1 MFTLLAVAAFLLGQ
15 ANVGR
20 DKTTDPADNPQ
31 IRTQIKAI
39 VNEVLV
45 APTTA
50 THDLVS
56 STPAKLASVP
66 EYRGSLH
73 YINRALSDA
82 GFYILTGKVTS
93 SNRLGVRL
101 TSDWTA
107 IIDPKALKLHRV
119 SLGEHEIYAPKE
131 FDDLIIQATK
141 KFMTEVWKT
150 YASEI
155 SLLEKQTAKIPYNHK
170 VRWQKY
176 WAVLNQ
182 RADTISKTYELT
194 SPELE
199 TIFFLGIKLGWP
211 TNNKEDFDNCKLM
224 LKRKHKDVALAIK
237 RAMADANMAALNA
250 QTNALMES
258 AAAAAYRHNSAVAT
272 WARSQVMPPG
282 FR

>member
-1 MFTLLAVAAFLLGQ
+1 MFTLLAVAASLLGQ

-20 DKTTDPADNPQ
+20 DKATDPADNPQ
-31 IRTQIKAI
+31 IRAQIKAI

-50 THDLVS
+50 TYDLVS

-73 YINRALSDA
+73 YINRCALRCWVLHPHRQGDFIQPV
-82 GFYILTGKVTS
+82 GG
-93 SNRLGVRL
+93 RL

-107 IIDPKALKLHRV
+107 IIDPKALKVHRV
-119 SLGEHEIYAPKE
+119 SLGEHEIYASKE

-170 VRWQKY
+170 MRWQKY

-182 RADTISKTYELT
+182 RADIISKTYELT
-194 SPELE
+194 SPEVE

-211 TNNKEDFDNCKLM
+211 TNNKKDFDNCKLM
-224 LKRKHKDVALAIK
+224 LNRKHKDVALAIK
-237 RAMADANMAALNA
+237 RAMADANMAALNK

-258 AAAAAYRHNSAVAT
+258 AAAEAVQAKLGSG
-272 WARSQVMPPG
+272 RMG
-282 FR
+282 